1 MAELLLR
8 HVYEI
13 RKLALNTPRTTHV
26 CEENRP
32 LALMPPAQRLSDVYK
47 TLSIEPLL
55 EKEERDEFY
64 RDQVNAL
71 RGGDKVVRLAAR
83 LEQSYDA
90 NYFKCFLTGHPGVG
104 KSTELARLGEK
115 VGDRFQTL
123 RIDAIRQLNAF
134 HIQPFDFLLLA
145 VVEVAEATRKPRDEG
160 GAGVA
165 PSDESLKPIWSW
177 FADEKRRFEEEIDT
191 GIKVEVGAGTPKT
204 GLLGALLGVFAKIK
218 GHAKYGATWKTEI
231 IDYRLS
237 RLDELVD
244 SANAIFDECNRLM
257 KEKRGLEW
265 LVIGDSFERPA
276 FSNAS

>member
-13 RKLALNTPRTTHV
+13 RKLALNEPRTAHARK
-26 CEENRP
+26 ENRP

-83 LEQSYDA
+83 LNQSYDA
-90 NYFKCFLTGHPGVG
+90 IPFKCFLTGHPGVG

-123 RIDAIRQLNAF
+123 RIDAIRQLDAF

-145 VVEVAEATRKPRDEG
+145 GVEVAEATGKPG
-160 GAGVA
+160 
-165 PSDESLKPIWSW
+165 
-177 FADEKRRFEEEIDT
+177 
-191 GIKVEVGAGTPKT
+191 EV
-204 GLLGALLGVFAKIK
+204 
-218 GHAKYGATWKTEI
+218 
-231 IDYRLS
+231 
-237 RLDELVD
+237 
-244 SANAIFDECNRLM
+244 
-257 KEKRGLEW
+257 
-265 LVIGDSFERPA
+265 
-276 FSNAS
+276 